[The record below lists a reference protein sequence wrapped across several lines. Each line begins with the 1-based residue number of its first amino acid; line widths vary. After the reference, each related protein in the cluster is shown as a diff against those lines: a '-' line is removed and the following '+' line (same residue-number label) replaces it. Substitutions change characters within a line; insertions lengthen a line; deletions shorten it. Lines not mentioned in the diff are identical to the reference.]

1 MRTLARLLVLL
12 ALTTLAL
19 GEINQ
24 QLVVFA
30 VDGLT
35 TGASTPRYMPKT
47 HVMADRGL
55 YTAHMRAEH
64 DTADSRVAWDPV
76 FYASSTSERGCD
88 NNGCDSV
95 PRAID
100 DMPNWV
106 DVLEEDEDFTVSIF
120 SEDKE
125 MLDEV
130 LDRNSL
136 GYAPMAR
143 TMEEAVVDYH
153 FPDTPNQL
161 VLIHFSGLNRLGMV
175 SGYESFNYKALVACI
190 DDSID
195 VMARTLWERCPNC
208 TTFMLMSNH
217 GGRHYEHRS
226 FVIDVIQVPFM
237 LWGHHVAGHLHVD
250 DQSLQTVQIGPTIL
264 TVLDAEDSIPEFW
277 IQKAIRDISGPD
289 GVVLSTLPPPAVE
302 EEERADCSI
311 IPISVSHHVISS
323 MNRITIV
330 LTGGAMLVFG
340 AFFFVF

>member
-12 ALTTLAL
+12 APTTLAL

-120 SEDKE
+120 SGDKE
-125 MLDEV
+125 MLDEG
-130 LDRNSL
+130 L
-136 GYAPMAR
+136 GSQPQASGPLAR
-143 TMEEAVVDYH
+143 TMEEAVVAYN

-195 VMARTLWERCPNC
+195 VMAR
-208 TTFMLMSNH
+208 
-217 GGRHYEHRS
+217 
-226 FVIDVIQVPFM
+226 M

-330 LTGGAMLVFG
+330 LTGGAM
-340 AFFFVF
+340 

>member
-12 ALTTLAL
+12 APTTLAL

-125 MLDEV
+125 MLDEG

-143 TMEEAVVDYH
+143 TMEEAV
-153 FPDTPNQL
+153 
-161 VLIHFSGLNRLGMV
+161 
-175 SGYESFNYKALVACI
+175 
-190 DDSID
+190 
-195 VMARTLWERCPNC
+195 
-208 TTFMLMSNH
+208 
-217 GGRHYEHRS
+217 
-226 FVIDVIQVPFM
+226 IDVIQLPFM

-277 IQKAIRDISGPD
+277 IQKAIRDI
-289 GVVLSTLPPPAVE
+289 
-302 EEERADCSI
+302 
-311 IPISVSHHVISS
+311 
-323 MNRITIV
+323 
-330 LTGGAMLVFG
+330 
-340 AFFFVF
+340 

>member
-106 DVLEEDEDFTVSIF
+106 DVLEE
-120 SEDKE
+120 
-125 MLDEV
+125 
-130 LDRNSL
+130 
-136 GYAPMAR
+136 
-143 TMEEAVVDYH
+143 AVVDYH

-237 LWGHHVAGHLHVD
+237 LWGHHGAGPPHVD
-250 DQSLQTVQIGPTIL
+250 DQSLQAVQIGPTIL